1 MTTRHTVESTRAN
14 RQRST
19 EYLPSCANRHPLW
32 RIVISCNESFDSSRI
47 VSNRQHFLHCM
58 VQKILKKD
66 LQSFRALRTWEVHVF
81 LCKSTSGM
89 RDRHLLWRVVRFES
103 NRVES
108 CRIVSNRQNLLHC
121 MVQKILT
128 IDFQS
133 FHALRTWEVYV
144 FLFKSISGMTD
155 RHLLWRV
162 VRFESNRVE
171 SSTFAKMYIL

>member
-108 CRIVSNRQNLLHC
+108 CRIV
-121 MVQKILT
+121 KICYTVWFRNSDDRLPVVSCFKNVGGLCLPLQ
-128 IDFQS
+128 IDIRCDGSS
-133 FHALRTWEVYV
+133 FTVTSR
-144 FLFKSISGMTD
+144 SI
-155 RHLLWRV
+155 
-162 VRFESNRVE
+162 RVE
-171 SSTFAKMYIL
+171 SCRIVNIC